1 MITAKQIS
9 TAIENVAPLQLQE
22 DYDNAGLQ
30 CGNINQEVKKV
41 LCCLDVTEK
50 SIEEAIETGC
60 QMIVSH
66 HPLLFH
72 GLKSISATGDY
83 ISRCIYSAIRNNIV
97 IYSAHTNLDNA
108 PKGVNYKMWKM
119 LNIKSNNITP
129 LASIPSFR
137 LQTLDEDFA
146 KKCGS
151 GIIFDVDESEHITE
165 EDFLS
170 CVTHI
175 FHAESA
181 TINSDF
187 DKPSNRPI
195 HRIAMCGGSGSDF
208 IRDAENQ
215 KADIYIT
222 GEIGYH
228 RMFGHPDIRLVS
240 IGHWESEQFTIQLL
254 ADIIKQ
260 AYPDI
265 EITETKAGNP
275 TRHA

>member
-1 MITAKQIS
+1 MS
-9 TAIENVAPLQLQE
+9 AIEAVAPLQLQE

-30 CGNINQEVKKV
+30 CGDENQEVKRV

-50 SIEEAIETGC
+50 CIDEAIETGC

-83 ISRCIYSAIRNNIV
+83 ISRCIYRAIQNKIV
-97 IYSAHTNLDNA
+97 VYSAHTNLDNA

-129 LASIPSFR
+129 LASIPSSR
-137 LQTLDEDFA
+137 LQSLDEEFA

-151 GIIFDVDESEHITE
+151 GIIFDIDNSEPITE
-165 EDFLS
+165 EDLLARITYAFN
-170 CVTHI
+170 
-175 FHAESA
+175 AESA
-181 TINSDF
+181 TTTTDF
-187 DKPSNRPI
+187 EKPGSRPV

-208 IRDAENQ
+208 IRDAESK
-215 KADIYIT
+215 KADIYVT

-240 IGHWESEQFTIQLL
+240 IGHWESEHFTIQLL
-254 ADIIKQ
+254 AEIIRQ

-265 EITETKAGNP
+265 DIIETKVGNP